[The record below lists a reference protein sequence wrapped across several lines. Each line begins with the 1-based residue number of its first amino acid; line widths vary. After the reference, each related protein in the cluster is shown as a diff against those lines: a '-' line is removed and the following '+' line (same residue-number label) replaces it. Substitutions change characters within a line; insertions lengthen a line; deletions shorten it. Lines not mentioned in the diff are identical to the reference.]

1 MIKNKNLKEKIDEVY
16 SCSNCGLCREQIDY
30 ENGVYGICPVW
41 EIYGFDSYTARG
53 RSSIAQSL
61 LEGRLKYTPPLIE
74 HVYKCLLCGNCKE
87 HCTWA
92 GLYVDVPEIVKAM
105 RRDIVDGGFGLDSL
119 KRVDLEVEKFQNV
132 FGKSSSEMAKW
143 AIDLNLPKKG
153 SILYWSGCY
162 NSNRYPKTSRSVVA
176 ILRKAN
182 INPAYLGE
190 EEWCCGSPQD
200 TNGKKILSEKLIKH
214 NIEMIKNSG
223 TKIVITSC
231 AGCYHS
237 LKSDWPKLIGEL
249 PFRVV
254 HISEF
259 VADLLIKGKIKFKK
273 SIDRKITYHDPCHL
287 GRYEGVYNPPRDI
300 LKNIPKLQ
308 FVEML
313 RNRENAWCCGGGGG
327 ATAVAFPELSSEI
340 AKIRIDEAIS
350 TKANAIVTAC
360 PFCKN
365 VLTSATKND
374 MEVYDLPVLIAEAME
389 LEV

>member
-1 MIKNKNLKEKIDEVY
+1 MIKNKNLKRWKNEVY
-16 SCSNCGLCREQIDY
+16 SCCNCGFCREQIDY
-30 ENGVYGICPVW
+30 KSGTYGICPVW
-41 EIYGFDSYTARG
+41 EVYGFDSYTARG
-53 RSSIAQSL
+53 RNNIAQAL
-61 LEGRLKYTPPLIE
+61 LEGRLEYTPRLIE

-87 HCTWA
+87 HCFSG

-105 RRDIVDGGFGLDSL
+105 RRDIVDGGFELDSL
-119 KRVDLEVEKFQNV
+119 KKVDSKIRKTHNV
-132 FGKSSSEMAKW
+132 FEKSSSEGTKW
-143 AIDLNLPKKG
+143 DVDLNLPKKG

-162 NSNRYPKTSRSVVA
+162 NKFKFPKTSRSVVA
-176 ILRKAN
+176 ILREAN

-190 EEWCCGSPQD
+190 EEWCCGGPQD
-200 TNGKKILSEKLIKH
+200 TNGQKILSEELIKH
-214 NIEMIKNSG
+214 NVETIKASG
-223 TKIVITSC
+223 TKIIITSC

-237 LKSDWPKLIGEL
+237 LKSDWPKVIGEL
-249 PFRVV
+249 PFKVV

-259 VADLLIKGKIKFKK
+259 VADLLTKGEIRFKK
-273 SIDRKITYHDPCHL
+273 PIDRKITYHDPCHL

-300 LKNIPKLQ
+300 LKAIPKLQ

-327 ATAVAFPELSSEI
+327 ATAVAFQELSSEI
-340 AKIRIDEAIS
+340 AKIRIDEANS

-365 VLTSATKND
+365 VLTNATKND